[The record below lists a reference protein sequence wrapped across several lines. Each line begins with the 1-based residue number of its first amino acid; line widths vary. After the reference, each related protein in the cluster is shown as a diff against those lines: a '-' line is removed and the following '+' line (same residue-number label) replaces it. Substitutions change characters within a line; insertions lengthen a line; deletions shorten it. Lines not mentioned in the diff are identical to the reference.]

1 MTDKPDDLEEVQR
14 RLQDIQ
20 RSKRGRIRW
29 KIGKHTA
36 EMAID
41 AIERPP
47 RSERKNGKSR
57 RRQRR
62 KRLL

>member
-1 MTDKPDDLEEVQR
+1 MSDKTDDLEEVQR
-14 RLQDIQ
+14 RLADIQ

-29 KIGKHTA
+29 QIGKHTA

-41 AIERPP
+41 AIDRPP
-47 RSERKNGKSR
+47 KSERKNGKPR
-57 RRQRR
+57 RRQKR